1 MPASRQKDNMT
12 APEQNQ
18 AQTPQEQ
25 QPSNKELN
33 FRALENKMVQAQ
45 RRAEEAERRAQ
56 QAENMAQ
63 EALQKKQVESD
74 DEGDDE
80 PYVGHKRLAR
90 QFSSFEKKM
99 DEKIDKRAEEKART
113 MVQQERQQGWLRQNP
128 DFYDVMQHADRFA
141 DKDPELAETILQMPE
156 GFERQKLVYKT
167 IKAMGIHKPE
177 EKKSTIQ
184 DKVDANRRG
193 PFYQPSGVGTAPYGV
208 VNGGKDY
215 SPAEGK
221 NAYAKM
227 QELKS
232 KLRI

>member
-1 MPASRQKDNMT
+1 MT
-12 APEQNQ
+12 APDQNQ

-25 QPSNKELN
+25 QPSNKEIN
-33 FRALENKMVQAQ
+33 FRK
-45 RRAEEAERRAQ
+45 
-56 QAENMAQ
+56 Q
-63 EALQKKQVESD
+63 EAMFQRQLEHEKLAREQLQRELEEVKSSRSRSQESEE
-74 DEGDDE
+74 EGDDE

-90 QFSSFEKKM
+90 QFSNFEKKM

-184 DKVDANRRG
+184 DKVDANKRS
-193 PFYQPSGVGTAPYGV
+193 PFYQPSGIGTAPYGV